1 MNSFYAYLNRMKHIE
16 RWSLMHST
24 QRENVSEH
32 TQNVSIL
39 AHALALI
46 QNTYFSPAVD
56 EYKVLCMALYHECS
70 EVITGDLPTPIKYFN
85 ERITS
90 AYKDLEGI
98 ANEQLLGKV
107 PDELAAIYRPMLSPE
122 GDSLERKL
130 VKAADKL
137 SAYIKCIEELKSGN
151 REFQMA
157 SETISADIEAFELPA
172 VQYFAEHFLPSFRL
186 TLDELNRN

>member
-24 QRENVSEH
+24 QKENVSEH
-32 TQNVSIL
+32 TQNVAVI

-46 QNTYFSPAVD
+46 QNRYYSPAVD
-56 EYKVLCMALYHECS
+56 EYRILCYALYHECS

-85 ERITS
+85 EHITS
-90 AYKDLEGI
+90 AYKDLEAI
-98 ANEQLLGKV
+98 ANEHLLEKL
-107 PDELAAIYRPMLSPE
+107 PDELAELYRPMLTPQTN
-122 GDSLERKL
+122 SLEQKL

-151 REFQMA
+151 REFRMA
-157 SETISADIEAFELPA
+157 SESISAELESSELPA
-172 VQYFAEHFLPSFRL
+172 VQHFLKHYLPAFRL
-186 TLDELNRN
+186 TLDELNKK

>member
-98 ANEQLLGKV
+98 ANEQLLGKL

-130 VKAADKL
+130 VKAADRI
-137 SAYIKCIEELKSGN
+137 SAYVKCVEEAGFGN
-151 REFQMA
+151 GEFTAARENIRISIREMNMPEAEDFMREFA
-157 SETISADIEAFELPA
+157 
-172 VQYFAEHFLPSFRL
+172 PSFSL
-186 TLDELNRN
+186 SLDALN